1 MNETPVRVRVKYS
14 KSGDLRFIGHID
26 TQKLFE
32 RALRRT
38 DLPLRFTQGFNKR
51 IRINLASA
59 LPLGFVSSA
68 ELLDFW
74 LNQYVDPY
82 LISGQLNNALPKDI
96 RVLEVQ
102 LVENSLPSLQASLV
116 SSEYLID
123 FPTEF
128 NWDSF
133 KIKFNALLAQES
145 ILIER
150 RKKTIDLKP
159 MILDYSYEH
168 EGQDKQQFFVNLS
181 SSPTA
186 NARPD
191 HLLQLLDVDPA
202 DCLITRIK
210 LNFA

>member
-159 MILDYSYEH
+159 MILDYSYKH
-168 EGQDKQQFFVNLS
+168 EGQDKQQFFVKLS

>member
-159 MILDYSYEH
+159 MILDYSYKN
-168 EGQDKQQFFVNLS
+168 EGQDKQQFFVKLS

>member
-74 LNQYVDPY
+74 LNEHVDPY
-82 LISGQLNNALPKDI
+82 LISEQLNNALPKDI

-159 MILDYSYEH
+159 MILDYSYKH
-168 EGQDKQQFFVNLS
+168 EGQDKQQFFVKLS

>member
-159 MILDYSYEH
+159 MILDYSYKH
-168 EGQDKQQFFVNLS
+168 EGQDKQQFFVRLS